1 MSKLYEVTF
10 TLKITELVE
19 ADNKEDAEQAFSEL
33 FSSAEDL
40 IDCGKYTIKRV
51 KETA

>member
-10 TLKITELVE
+10 TLKVTELVE
-19 ADNKEDAEQAFSEL
+19 ADSKEDAEQAFSEL
-33 FSSAEDL
+33 FSDAQDL
-40 IDCGKYTIKRV
+40 IECGKYTIKRI